1 MDGLTLSKLWAA
13 CTHHSLWDHI
23 PKEQAPLHVGCYWL
37 KWFRKTFFFSLFFL
51 PPIVPCVLV
60 LFMQSRPFT
69 LNHDPTPSPL
79 NIWALCYLLVGR
91 GEQGWVSN
99 WQKSHA
105 ELWDSP
111 LLPLSWIKVCFLWS
125 FFCQKPYCCC
135 SSITKDG
142 FYTMIN

>member
-91 GEQGWVSN
+91 WEQGWVSN